1 MIKLTSILSEIKIQS
16 ANMIAPGLMRKT
28 VDYIGTVNG
37 LDPKS
42 YFQGPFFKVKLW
54 IIENFIEE
62 PVPDDRKHWEFTGY
76 LYGKKEVSKK
86 TIEFNLDDLTF
97 IEDNKGLDNLEPRR
111 ANFFSIRQNQKYLN
125 TYIRSLKN
133 DLKGL
138 KKMLITKKL
147 AQNEIDLEA
156 LKTITNSVMG
166 EYKSKSFKSDKFLAD
181 KKAIFKKAYEE
192 LKLLEKTIDPKRI
205 EKEVNATMDFVIS
218 NTVNF
223 IENNSNLQL
232 SPKQISEIKVLS
244 PSSIM
249 QIEFIEDSNVGF
261 VGDYDTAVTV
271 NIDYQGKSYNI
282 NNADLPVGYDEPVD
296 MLYFLSDSRE
306 IEEFLVPLAK
316 EYNIEIEEA
325 INFNEYKFKNIS
337 KNPLIKFKA
346 IYL

>member
-1 MIKLTSILSEIKIQS
+1 MIKLTSILSEIKIRS
-16 ANMIAPGLMRKT
+16 ANVLAPGLMKKT
-28 VDYIGTVNG
+28 VDYIGASNG

-42 YFQGPFFKVKLW
+42 YFKGPFFQVRLYT
-54 IIENFIEE
+54 IEDFIEK
-62 PVPDDRKHWEFTGY
+62 PVPDEYSTWGSNPAE
-76 LYGKKEVSKK
+76 LYGVKEVSEKNI
-86 TIEFNLDDLTF
+86 TFNLDDLTF
-97 IEDNKGLDNLEPRR
+97 IEGNEELSSIRR
-111 ANFFSIRQNQKYLN
+111 ASFFNARQSQNYLN
-125 TYIRSLKN
+125 SNIRSLKN
-133 DLKGL
+133 NLKGL
-138 KKMLITKKL
+138 KKMLIARKL
-147 AQNEIDLEA
+147 APNKIDLEA

-166 EYKSKSFKSDKFLAD
+166 EYKPRSFKSDEFLAD

-192 LKLLEKTIDPKRI
+192 LKLLEKIIDPKRI
-205 EKEVNATMDFVIS
+205 EEEVDTIMDFIIS

-223 IENNSNLQL
+223 IQNNSNLKL
-232 SPKQISEIKVLS
+232 SPEQISEIKVLS

-249 QIEFIEDSNVGF
+249 QIEFIEDSNVDF
-261 VGDYDTAVTV
+261 VGDYNTAITV

-282 NNADLPVGYDEPVD
+282 NNADLPVGYDESID

-337 KNPLIKFKA
+337 ENPLIKFKA

>member
-42 YFQGPFFKVKLW
+42 YFKGPFFEVNLW
-54 IIENFIEE
+54 VIENFIEE
-62 PVPDDRKHWEFTGY
+62 PVPDDQKRWESTGD

-86 TIEFNLDDLTF
+86 SIEFNLDDLTF
-97 IEDNKGLDNLEPRR
+97 IEDNEGLDDLESRSP
-111 ANFFSIRQNQKYLN
+111 NFFDIRQKQKYLN
-125 TYIRSLKN
+125 IYIRSLKN
-133 DLKGL
+133 DLKRL
-138 KKMLITKKL
+138 KKMLITRKL

-166 EYKSKSFKSDKFLAD
+166 EYKSKSFESDKFLAD

-232 SPKQISEIKVLS
+232 SPEQISEIKVLS

-337 KNPLIKFKA
+337 ENPLIKFKA